1 MEAEDEE
8 PATQEDPFSAHE
20 SNEPATQEEIY
31 DHEEEDE
38 GDYIQNEI
46 KQTIN
51 YSKFKVDELKKMCE
65 DKELE
70 NYKSLKKAQLVAL
83 LENS

>member
-1 MEAEDEE
+1 MIVVWCYI
-8 PATQEDPFSAHE
+8 FSLQVVREHFF
-20 SNEPATQEEIY
+20 SLQ
-31 DHEEEDE
+31 
-38 GDYIQNEI
+38 

-51 YSKFKVDELKKMCE
+51 YSKFKVDELKKMCQ

-70 NYKSLKKAQLVAL
+70 NYRSLKKAQLVAL